1 MRRLLQI
8 SIVTLAVALLFG
20 GNSPADAQ
28 RYGGGYPGFH
38 TSDSYGARSVSRR
51 QARKARRRTAN
62 RYANTGEI
70 NKIGKARRR
79 DRRWRKRRYKKRK
92 SVSRVRNK
100 TTKNKLVGKSKGD
113 LKISAKEPVQ
123 IVISLPRQRVSIY
136 KGGQIVASSRIS
148 SGKSGHRTPP
158 GIFSIIQK
166 NKRHFSNLYNS
177 APMPYMQRIT
187 WSGLALHAGN
197 VSRPFASHGCIRLPY
212 GFAKSLFK
220 RTSMGAHV
228 IVASTSAVP
237 QSIVHDKLF
246 QPLPEGVVIASNDP
260 AGAPFP
266 SQTTVGDARPELEMG
281 GLPGFVKPIVLARQ
295 TLAQKEQGLEKSKA
309 AIPALEQTRE
319 QSEQKLAVERQ
330 NLKSARL
337 TVIGTRKS
345 LRKPRA
351 LVYRIKRKRAPKLR
365 ALRKAENR
373 AKWAWKI
380 VDKRRDNP
388 KFEGNWMKKAL
399 ERAEKRDAI
408 VAQKQAAVD
417 EITKELDVATA
428 QYDKLLDT
436 HSKAGQVFK
445 VSQRD
450 VKEAQ
455 VALKK
460 AERKLLAGKQAILN
474 NKKAMGKAKKAIKAA
489 LAREK
494 LPLRILIT
502 PRRGRERIIDTQKIL
517 AELGYDVGKADG
529 AVGSMT
535 RTAIKAFQRE
545 LGLKETG
552 AISDGLVDELYKR
565 VGRTQDSNAHMYV
578 RQGFVDLFDAPV
590 GIADAG
596 KPVGTHVYTA
606 MYFDKKKGAVSTR
619 WTALTVKDSMAKRV
633 RTKKTRKNKRR
644 KTMRVA
650 IKVSAKEALDRME
663 IPGVVRRQ
671 LSRILTPGSSLV
683 ISDKGMSHET
693 GKGTDFVILTK

>member
-8 SIVTLAVALLFG
+8 SIVALTAVLLFG
-20 GNSPADAQ
+20 GSSSADAQ
-28 RYGGGYPGFH
+28 RYGGGHPGFH
-38 TSDSYGARSVSRR
+38 ISDSYGARGFSRR
-51 QARKARRRTAN
+51 RARKVRRGN
-62 RYANTGEI
+62 SKRYANSSEVR
-70 NKIGKARRR
+70 NIGKSRRR
-79 DRRWRKRRYKKRK
+79 DRRLRKRRYKKRK
-92 SVSRVRNK
+92 PVSRVRNK
-100 TTKNKLVGKSKGD
+100 ITKNKRVAKGKGD

-123 IVISLPRQRVSIY
+123 IIVSLPRQRVSIY
-136 KGGQIVASSRIS
+136 KGGKVVASSRIS
-148 SGKSGHRTPP
+148 SGKSGHRTPA

-166 NKRHFSNLYNS
+166 HKQHFSNLYGA

-246 QPLPEGVVIASNDP
+246 QPLPEGVVIASNGP
-260 AGAPFP
+260 AGAAFS
-266 SQTTVGDARPELEMG
+266 SQSTVGDTRPELEMG

-295 TLAQKEQGLEKSKA
+295 KLAQKERDLEKSKA
-309 AIPALEQTRE
+309 EIPALEQMRE
-319 QSEQKLAVERQ
+319 QYEKKIAVQKDI
-330 NLKSARL
+330 LKTARL
-337 TVIGTRKS
+337 ASIGARKA

-351 LVYRIKRKRAPKLR
+351 IVYRIKRKRAAKLR

-417 EITKELDVATA
+417 EITKEFDAATA
-428 QYDKLLDT
+428 QYDALLDANRR
-436 HSKAGQVFK
+436 AGQVLEIRQREMKDAQAAFK
-445 VSQRD
+445 T
-450 VKEAQ
+450 AQ
-455 VALKK
+455 Q
-460 AERKLLAGKQAILN
+460 KLLAGKQAILN
-474 NKKAMGKAKKAIKAA
+474 NKRAIGKANRAIRTA

-494 LPLRILIT
+494 MPLRILIT
-502 PRRGRERIIDTQKIL
+502 PRRGRERIIDAQKIL
-517 AELGYDVGKADG
+517 AELGYEVGEADG
-529 AVGSMT
+529 AVGSRT
-535 RTAIKAFQRE
+535 ITAIKAFQRE

-552 AISDGLVDELYKR
+552 TISDGLVGDLYKR
-565 VGRTQDSNAHMYV
+565 VGRTQDANAHMYV

-590 GIADAG
+590 GIADAS

-606 MYFDKKKGAVSTR
+606 MYFDKKKGAASTR
-619 WTALTVKDSMAKRV
+619 WTALTVRDSTTMRV
-633 RTKKTRKNKRR
+633 RTKKSRRKKRR
-644 KTMRVA
+644 KIQRVA
-650 IKVSAKEALDRME
+650 IRVSARQALDRLK

-671 LSRILTPGSSLV
+671 VSRLLTPGSSLV